1 MKINHLST
9 AWLLILLAIAGTGH
23 AAAQAPRTAAGDT
36 NTVYLSLAEAQDYAR
51 EHNRT
56 LQNASLD
63 IRISEAERWKAISS
77 MLPQVNASLDY
88 QNYFGYK
95 MDLGGFAIAMPA
107 YGSLGVSTAVGIS
120 ASQIISIQLSEIS
133 RRMADISLQQ
143 TEQQVTDQ
151 VKLLYYSILVNEQTV
166 NLLKENLASLQKLY
180 EYAQSSVDA
189 GVSEQV
195 DADQLLVQVA
205 TMKTSLN
212 AAERNQEMLFN
223 SLRLQL
229 CIGVDTRLVLT
240 QQIPDLLS
248 KERAEELLSK
258 EFVPDQNYSFQLM
271 QQNTLLSKKQ
281 VRMAEWAYAPT
292 LSVFHQFNKRKYFS
306 DERTMNMTPPN
317 LLGISLSVPIFS
329 SGSRLSAVQSAK
341 RSYEKQL
348 NTLTDTEESLL
359 VQHSQLCYNL
369 VSAQENYRTQ
379 EQNVAVSKR
388 VFDNISK
395 KFEYDHA
402 SSLDVT
408 NAGTTLIGAQS
419 SYVQSLLEY
428 VKASIELEQ
437 LLNLK

>member
-1 MKINHLST
+1 MKLKHLST
-9 AWLLILLAIAGTGH
+9 AGLLILLAVAGTGY
-23 AAAQAPRTAAGDT
+23 AAAQAPRPAAGDT

-95 MDLGGFAIAMPA
+95 MDLGGISIAMPA

-133 RRMADISLQQ
+133 RRMADISLLQ

-151 VKLLYYSILVNEQTV
+151 VKLLYYSVLVNEQTV

-212 AAERNQEMLFN
+212 AAERNQEMLLN

-229 CIGVDTRLVLT
+229 CIGVDTRVVLT

-248 KERAEELLSK
+248 QEQAEKLLSQ
-258 EFVPDQNYSFQLM
+258 EFVPQQNYSFQLM
-271 QQNTLLSKKQ
+271 EQNTLLSKKQ

-292 LSVFHQFNKRKYFS
+292 LSVFHQYNTRKYFS

-329 SGSRLSAVQSAK
+329 SGSRFSAVQSAK

-348 NTLTDTEESLL
+348 NTLTDTEEALL